1 MLLMQGAR
9 VWSLIGKL
17 RLFPHAAWHGQ
28 KEKKK
33 TRCFDTVML
42 SHPCIYTT
50 GVNKS
55 QLIVFLCWICFTSI
69 FLELLEHIDCFSSN
83 SGQTLFLQIYFV
95 CFVSS
100 SGIPIMNV
108 CVLNVVSHF
117 HKALFIFLHSFQMR
131 SSAFWFGV
139 WWVYSIVY

>member
-1 MLLMQGAR
+1 MEYCYLNNIQSSDL
-9 VWSLIGKL
+9 WSWDVFAFIRCIFTFFKQYFGTFLVVQWLGLHAPNAGGKGLIPDWETKII
-17 RLFPHAAWHGQ
+17 PTCCMAWP
-28 KEKKK
+28 KRKKKK

-95 CFVSS
+95 CFEIS
-100 SGIPIMNV
+100 
-108 CVLNVVSHF
+108 
-117 HKALFIFLHSFQMR
+117 
-131 SSAFWFGV
+131 
-139 WWVYSIVY
+139 